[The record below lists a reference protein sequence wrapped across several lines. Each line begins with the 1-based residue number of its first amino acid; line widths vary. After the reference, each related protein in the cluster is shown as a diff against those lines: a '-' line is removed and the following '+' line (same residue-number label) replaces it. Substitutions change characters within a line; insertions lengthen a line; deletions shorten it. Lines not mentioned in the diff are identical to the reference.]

1 MNLYDIRV
9 YPYRFNA
16 GRHRGLVPHP
26 YVFRQPVSSR
36 AIIVSARG
44 DVTGDGV
51 IDEVFLTGS
60 QMTGSPLWRH
70 ITLVI
75 RDGRTL
81 QEQRIQLQ
89 NNLGY
94 NPSLF
99 LGDMTGDKIDDVAVV
114 IDTGGSGGAIYSYVF
129 AYMNRQFRQIFNSD
143 VWNAELKYSVRYQ
156 NQYKASVISHQQN
169 EIYILD
175 LTYKGREYLNEIYT
189 QQGVLKMPIE
199 GWVNPLSGLYPVDF
213 DRDGVYELLAYQRI
227 AGRYNADSLGYVQTV
242 LKWNGRNFAV
252 DRQNV
257 SIVGGAVSSS

>member
-16 GRHRGLVPHP
+16 GRNRGLVPHP

-81 QEQRIQLQ
+81 QEQRIQL
-89 NNLGY
+89 
-94 NPSLF
+94 
-99 LGDMTGDKIDDVAVV
+99 
-114 IDTGGSGGAIYSYVF
+114 
-129 AYMNRQFRQIFNSD
+129 
-143 VWNAELKYSVRYQ
+143 
-156 NQYKASVISHQQN
+156 
-169 EIYILD
+169 
-175 LTYKGREYLNEIYT
+175 
-189 QQGVLKMPIE
+189 
-199 GWVNPLSGLYPVDF
+199 
-213 DRDGVYELLAYQRI
+213 
-227 AGRYNADSLGYVQTV
+227 
-242 LKWNGRNFAV
+242 
-252 DRQNV
+252 
-257 SIVGGAVSSS
+257 